1 MSYSKVTHWSPKERN
16 MPSSTFLNL
25 PNEKREKLMNKFYDE
40 FSKNSYREA
49 SISKI
54 VADLKIAKGSIYKY
68 FENKQDLYF
77 YLIECAAQTK
87 LKELGSKL
95 SENSYDDMLWAI
107 IETGSEF
114 DINHPVLTR
123 FLNRVLTDSHEEFDR
138 DIKGEIGDKSY
149 TYILGVVQQGIENGS
164 IRTDV
169 NKETIS
175 HYINTVLTHTGLIL
189 AAKHGQN
196 LDDYLDNARSECAA
210 DSTQNSLKKELKEI
224 YELLVSGIKKQ

>member
-1 MSYSKVTHWSPKERN
+1 
-16 MPSSTFLNL
+16 MPSSTFVNL
-25 PNEKREKLMNKFYDE
+25 PAEKREKLMNKFYDE

-87 LKELGSKL
+87 LKQIGRQL

-114 DINHPVLTR
+114 DINNPVLTR

-138 DIKGEIGDKSY
+138 DIKGEIRDKSY

-164 IRTDV
+164 IRTDI

-196 LDDYLDNARSECAA
+196 LDDFLEDARNEYAG
-210 DSTQNSLKKELKEI
+210 DSTQNSLKKELREVYK
-224 YELLVSGIKKQ
+224 LLISGIKKQ

>member
-1 MSYSKVTHWSPKERN
+1 

-25 PNEKREKLMNKFYDE
+25 PAEKREKLMTKFYDE
-40 FSKNSYREA
+40 FSKNSYSEA

-87 LKELGSKL
+87 LKHIGSKL
-95 SENSYDDMLWAI
+95 SRTEKDDMLWAI
-107 IETGSEF
+107 IEIGSEF
-114 DINHPVLTR
+114 DINNPVLTR
-123 FLNRVLTDSHEEFDR
+123 FLNRVLTDSHDDFDR
-138 DIKGEIGDKSY
+138 DIKGQIRDESY
-149 TYILGVVQQGIENGS
+149 KYILGVVEQGIKNET
-164 IRTDV
+164 IRIDV
-169 NKETIS
+169 DKQTIS

-196 LDDYLDNARSECAA
+196 LDDFLDGARSEYAA
-210 DSTQNSLKKELKEI
+210 DSNQYSLKKELRGI
-224 YELLVSGIKKQ
+224 YELLISGIQNNSIDIA

>member
-1 MSYSKVTHWSPKERN
+1 
-16 MPSSTFLNL
+16 MPSSTFVNL
-25 PNEKREKLMNKFYDE
+25 PAEKREKLMNKFYDE

-87 LKELGSKL
+87 LKQIGRQL

-114 DINHPVLTR
+114 DINNPVLTR

-138 DIKGEIGDKSY
+138 DIKGEIRDKSY
-149 TYILGVVQQGIENGS
+149 TYILGVVQQGIKNGS
-164 IRTDV
+164 IRTDI

-196 LDDYLDNARSECAA
+196 LDDFLEDARNEYAG
-210 DSTQNSLKKELKEI
+210 DSTQNSLKKELREVYK
-224 YELLVSGIKKQ
+224 LLISGIKKQ

>member
-1 MSYSKVTHWSPKERN
+1 

-25 PNEKREKLMNKFYDE
+25 PAEKREKLMNKFYDE

-87 LKELGSKL
+87 LKQIGRQL

-114 DINHPVLTR
+114 DINNPVLTR

-138 DIKGEIGDKSY
+138 DIKGEIRDKSY

-164 IRTDV
+164 IRTDI

-196 LDDYLDNARSECAA
+196 LDDFLEDARNEYAG
-210 DSTQNSLKKELKEI
+210 DSTQNSLKKELREVYK
-224 YELLVSGIKKQ
+224 LLISGIKKQ